1 LRCQAC
7 SGENP
12 DGMRFCGSCGAP
24 LAAPCASCGAEI
36 PPGNR
41 FCGYCGASVGAAVA
55 TAPAAAPPFDAN
67 SPAAPPT
74 SPASF
79 SSGSTTELRHVSVL
93 FCDLVGFTPLAE
105 SKDPEE
111 VRELLSGYFEL
122 ARAIVSRYGGVVEK
136 FIGDAVMAVWGAPV
150 AREDDAERAVRAG
163 LDLVAAVSSY
173 GSEQGSVGL
182 TARVGVVTGTA
193 ATTETA
199 EEGFVVGDRV
209 NTAARIQSVAPP
221 GCCYVDESTK
231 RATDAAVAYSD
242 AGSHELKGKAEP
254 VQLYRALRVVAGV
267 GGALKSEG
275 LEAPFV
281 GRDRELR
288 LVKDLFHAS
297 AEEGRAHLVSVTGIA
312 GIGKSRLAWEFYK
325 YLDGLSSV
333 FRWHRGRCLSYGEGV
348 AYWALAEMVRGRAGI
363 LEGEDAG
370 SAASKLHAAV
380 DEHLADPE
388 ERRWVEPRLAHLLGI
403 EERSARD
410 KEDLFAAWRLFFERM
425 SEVHPVVMSFED
437 MQWADASLLDFI
449 EYLLDWSRNH
459 AIFVL
464 TLSRPEIVERRAN
477 WGAGRRNFTSIYLE
491 PLSPPAMRELVTG
504 LVPGLPDEVRDRI
517 LDHSEGV
524 PLYAVETVRMLIDR
538 GLLVREGASY
548 RPAGPLGALDVP
560 ETLHALIAARLDGL
574 SPGERGLLQEAAVLG
589 KTFSKQSLAALCGVA
604 PDALGEHLASLVR
617 KEVISLQADPR
628 SPDRGQYAFLQ
639 DLVRVVAYET
649 LPKRDRKDKH
659 LAVAAYLVQAWGS
672 DEDEFVEVVASHY
685 LEAYRLAPNA
695 GDAGAVKA
703 KAREM
708 IMRAGERAAALA
720 AADGAQRYFEQA
732 LELTDDAA
740 AQAALHER
748 AGQMAVFGGK
758 HEEARAH
765 FEEAISTLDSIGQTH
780 ASARVSARLGEIDY
794 LEERLEQG
802 IERMERAFTLLADEE
817 PDADL
822 ASLAAQLGR
831 LHVFSGAHELAAPR
845 LEFALALAEKL
856 HLPEQMSQALNSKAV
871 LLRFQGRFEESTVL
885 LEHALQVALDNDLSA
900 AALRAYNNLAAFF
913 ESVDR
918 SADARA
924 LAAQALELARRVGD
938 RAWEMGL
945 FTLAIGPLAA
955 AGEWD
960 EALERVAEVRR
971 SADFSGTWLSR
982 LLPAVFIHVHQGRL
996 DLGHELLEACSS
1008 LEHSEE
1014 IQSRSSYSWV
1024 TAVVLRAEG
1033 RYEGALAAAAEAAHA
1048 LEELSAGSFG
1058 VKLGLVEE
1066 IEAAAVLDPARAEA
1080 LLSELEKLRPGETTP
1095 LLRAQAARL
1104 RAKLAPAAGEQD
1116 YSAAVTMFR
1125 ELSAPFWLAVSLL
1138 EQGERLVAREQTA
1151 DADRVL
1157 AEAREIF
1164 ERLHARPWLERLSQ
1178 TTTVETIS
1186 A

>member
-1 LRCQAC
+1 V
-7 SGENP
+7 
-12 DGMRFCGSCGAP
+12 
-24 LAAPCASCGAEI
+24 I
-36 PPGNR
+36 
-41 FCGYCGASVGAAVA
+41 
-55 TAPAAAPPFDAN
+55 
-67 SPAAPPT
+67 
-74 SPASF
+74 
-79 SSGSTTELRHVSVL
+79 TELRQVSVL

-105 SKDPEE
+105 SRDPEE

-122 ARAIVSRYGGVVEK
+122 ARGIVSRYGGVVEK

-163 LDLVAAVSSY
+163 LDLVAAVCSY
-173 GSEQGSVGL
+173 GAERAQVEIS
-182 TARVGVVTGTA
+182 ARVGVVTGMA
-193 ATTETA
+193 ATTETP

-231 RATDAAVAYSD
+231 RATDAAIVYAD
-242 AGSHELKGKAEP
+242 AGSHQLKGKAEP
-254 VQLYRALRVVAGV
+254 VHLHRALRVVAGV

-297 AEEGRAHLVSVTGIA
+297 AEEKRAHLVSVTGIA

-325 YLDGLSSV
+325 YMDGLSSV
-333 FRWHRGRCLSYGEGV
+333 FRWHRGRCLAYGDGV

-363 LEGEDAG
+363 LEGEDAV
-370 SAASKLHAAV
+370 SAVAKLRASV
-380 DEHLADPE
+380 DEHLSDPD

-437 MQWADASLLDFI
+437 MQWADTSLLDFI
-449 EYLLDWSRNH
+449 EYLLDWSRSH

-464 TLSRPEIVERRAN
+464 TLSRPEIVERRSN

-491 PLSPPAMRELVTG
+491 PLSQAAMRELVTG

-548 RPAGPLGALDVP
+548 RPAGPLGALEVP
-560 ETLHALIAARLDGL
+560 ETLQALIAARLDGL
-574 SPGERGLLQEAAVLG
+574 SPGERALLQEAAVVG
-589 KTFSKQSLAALCGVA
+589 KTFSKESLSALCGIA
-604 PDALGEHLASLVR
+604 PDAVGELLASLVR

-659 LAVAAYLVQAWGS
+659 LAVAAYLLETWGT

-685 LEAYRLAPNA
+685 LEAYRLAPQA
-695 GDAGAVKA
+695 PDAEVVRA

-720 AADGAQRYFEQA
+720 AADGAQHYFEQA
-732 LELTDDAA
+732 LELTDDTPEKASL
-740 AQAALHER
+740 QER
-748 AGQMAVFGGK
+748 AGQMALLVGK
-758 HEEARAH
+758 TEHARAH
-765 FEEAISTLDSIGQTH
+765 FEDAISTLESMGETH

-802 IERMERAFTLLADEE
+802 IERMERAFSLLADED

-822 ASLAAQLGR
+822 AALAAQLGR
-831 LHVFSGAHELAAPR
+831 LHLFSGAHDLALLR
-845 LEFALALAEKL
+845 IEFALVLAEKFHL
-856 HLPEQMSQALNSKAV
+856 HEQFSQALNTKAV
-871 LLRFQGRFEESTVL
+871 LLEFQGRYEEATVL

-913 ESVDR
+913 DGADR
-918 SADARA
+918 YGD
-924 LAAQALELARRVGD
+924 AQALMSEGLELARRVGE
-938 RAWEMGL
+938 RTWEMGL
-945 FTLAIGPLAA
+945 LTMAIGPMAS

-960 EALERVAEVRR
+960 EALKRVAEARR
-971 SADFSGTWLSR
+971 AADFAGTWLSR
-982 LLPAVFIHVHQGRL
+982 LLPAVSIFVAQGRP
-996 DLGHELLEACSS
+996 DLARELLEACAS
-1008 LEHSEE
+1008 LEDSEE
-1014 IQSRSSYSWV
+1014 IQSRTSYSLAK
-1024 TAVVLRAEG
+1024 AVLLRAEG
-1033 RYEGALAAAAEAAHA
+1033 QYEEALAAAAVAVHA
-1048 LEELSAGSFG
+1048 RDELSVGSAG

-1066 IEAAAVLDPARAEA
+1066 IEAAAVLDRAKAEA
-1080 LLSELEKLRPGETTP
+1080 LVVALEQLRPGETTP
-1095 LLRAQAARL
+1095 FLRAQAARF
-1104 RAKLAPAAGEQD
+1104 RANLDPPADDQD
-1116 YSAAVTMFR
+1116 YVAAVTMFR
-1125 ELSAPFWLAVSLL
+1125 ELSMPFWLAVTLL
-1138 EQGERLVAREQTA
+1138 EQGEWLAARGRAGDAALVLT
-1151 DADRVL
+1151 
-1157 AEAREIF
+1157 EARQIF
-1164 ERLHARPWLERLSQ
+1164 ERLQARPWLDRLAR
-1178 TTTVETIS
+1178 TTSLVEAVS